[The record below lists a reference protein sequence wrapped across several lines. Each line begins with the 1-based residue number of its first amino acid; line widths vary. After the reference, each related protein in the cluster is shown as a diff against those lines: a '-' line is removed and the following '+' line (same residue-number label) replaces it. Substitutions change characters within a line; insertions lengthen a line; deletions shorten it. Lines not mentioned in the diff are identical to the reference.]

1 MSDVGSSVTLILYSI
16 DPKWWTGTEPLLNLI
31 AAAAQRSSFT
41 HVELAIGEDAGAHGE
56 MINVLR
62 IFNDETGVE
71 LANRT
76 GKNPNYQYVQI
87 GCSKSQE
94 RAMLAW
100 ARQQVG
106 KPFSSMG
113 MVRSMIWP
121 RTTNESSWYCAE
133 LVAACLKVGG
143 LMHRDSRPGE
153 ATPRSLY
160 KLYKSQGAVQ
170 ANPYTLR
177 RDFSAASPHTSV
189 VKAAVVHA
197 ARLHDTPSAST
208 SPSTSASTSASKPA
222 CTFSMTAPIPFV
234 VHPQT
239 ARIASRNSQSTH
251 RAPSPPRLQFR
262 VLDDAN
268 HPRIASS
275 NGLVSTS
282 TIALRLSSLQVQRP
296 SS

>member
-1 MSDVGSSVTLILYSI
+1 MLTFAPYDL
-16 DPKWWTGTEPLLNLI
+16 
-31 AAAAQRSSFT
+31 Q
-41 HVELAIGEDAGAHGE
+41 DAGTHGE

-94 RAMLAW
+94 RAMMAW

-177 RDFSAASPHTSV
+177 RDFNTASPYTSS

-197 ARLHDTPSAST
+197 ARLQDTPSAL
-208 SPSTSASTSASKPA
+208 PSTPQKPA
-222 CTFSMTAPIPFV
+222 CAFSMTPPMPFV
-234 VHPQT
+234 VHSQSVTT
-239 ARIASRNSQSTH
+239 ANRNSQSTH

-262 VLDDAN
+262 LLDDAN